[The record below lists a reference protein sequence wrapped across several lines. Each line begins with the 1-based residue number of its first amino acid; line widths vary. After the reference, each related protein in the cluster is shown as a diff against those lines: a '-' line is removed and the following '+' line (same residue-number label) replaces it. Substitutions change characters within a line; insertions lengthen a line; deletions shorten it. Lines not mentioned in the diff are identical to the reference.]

1 VPRRD
6 ALAVTTIAD
15 TRNTNDHL
23 DPREPRHLTTEP
35 VEVPNSDDWMRSTA
49 YASALRSMRG
59 LNRDSL
65 LAMVGGLALKPEN
78 AVRQLPLE
86 ALAHIAASR
95 PASSDGHTVTA
106 ADARRSAPRGGPRLL
121 PSSLDPPEQPFAV
134 PFVHG
139 DGDALI
145 PLGLVLGVDYN
156 AHIMFDLA
164 VSMAGGSDAL
174 AALARRVDGVLGL
187 VGRATELAGLRGVV
201 EPGLERSHTHVPSAD
216 RLTHLSAAV
225 RFSSRELRELFGDD
239 WATDLRPLIG
249 GSAPDA
255 IAWDG
260 QNGSLSYR
268 PFVSATSGGLILA
281 VPGMVLPALIRHV
294 TDELARLAPAPP
306 TAGYAAHVWADIERS
321 LRLMRID
328 RLADQ
333 PIPSGMTGHSIFRI
347 DEERLLGVLLVGV
360 DPFTRIGPPDD
371 GYAALGDA
379 HAALLA
385 RGHGHV
391 LLVMLHSP
399 PDSNT
404 FFGLETPPEGIHDVL
419 MTPAELFV
427 LARVEAGEP
436 QTIPEYA
443 IASSAIRDATRV
455 FGFGFLDEF
464 TIYQQNQSSYY
475 LSDDARPT
483 MLSIAPGSGLALRVK
498 AAVKGIERVVQSPRG
513 EAVVV
518 IPRWDHRR
526 GIWGPIEGPAQPARV
541 VLADPPLWVVGAP
554 YAGMTEVDVA
564 GWESVI
570 DAVAYW
576 LWESRAD
583 LSAMLHAADVGP
595 AIIAIEG
602 VETWQGQGGEGYGA
616 IALRTVPSDNALR
629 VRLGPP
635 FAAMAR
641 SATNDADRSLLAAIF
656 EGLSQLLQVP
666 PPRGVRDIVNDAAP
680 EGLKKMLLILD
691 LPTNG
696 DIGPNDVPRWRRVR
710 DAPFSVI
717 LDDLGR
723 RLAEEGFAEG
733 PAGDQAARVVLL
745 NRAVA
750 VLYSELERE
759 VAGYDGRLL
768 EALFLRNEAVLR
780 ERADFGYH
788 LPPRVRCFP
797 EDAGDLTKK
806 LSDLDQASVAGRFL
820 IEYTAARPPSGDRTP
835 SLGGIDRLLALS
847 DAIIQRG
854 NASDLD
860 HLGLS
865 NSAARILGSGRL
877 GINDAAMK
885 EAMRAFAPSLMAQRQ
900 VDAESAFRGRWDAP
914 ESTVDHSDEI
924 EEATRA
930 EWGYSVLDL
939 ARVAGAAGGLSID
952 AGSPVIRIG
961 RQEAIERLAAEAELG
976 AELVERILRGSS
988 LMEREHFERPPAP
1001 FRGTDVFPWQFNR
1014 ALSLLR
1020 RPFVQV
1026 GQDTAAELV
1035 WGRRAS
1041 IESVRYT
1048 MELIA
1053 SSRLAATSDAMERLK
1068 GKLSVERGA
1077 AFNERVAVEVER
1089 QLGSP
1094 VRRQLG
1100 KVSGLTL
1107 AVRGEPIGD
1116 VDVLAVD
1123 GSARRIWVIEC
1134 KSLAPGRTPKEI
1146 GWELVDLMG
1155 AGEDVGY
1162 LAKHVRRVQ
1171 WLEEH
1176 RQHLIDE
1183 LALPG
1188 ADWII
1193 EGAFVVDD
1201 DLLGPYLREPPVPV
1215 MTLDRLLARMN
1226 LACQG

>member
-1 VPRRD
+1 MPD
-6 ALAVTTIAD
+6 
-15 TRNTNDHL
+15 
-23 DPREPRHLTTEP
+23 
-35 VEVPNSDDWMRSTA
+35 SDDWMRSTG
-49 YASALRSMRG
+49 YTSALRPMRG

-65 LAMVGGLALKPEN
+65 LAMLGGLALQPEN

-86 ALAHIAASR
+86 ALAHVAASR
-95 PASSDGHTVTA
+95 PASSDGHTVTVT
-106 ADARRSAPRGGPRLL
+106 DARRIAARGGDRLL

-139 DGDALI
+139 DRDALI
-145 PLGLVLGVDYN
+145 SLGLVLGVDYN
-156 AHIMFDLA
+156 AHLMFDMA
-164 VSMAGGSDAL
+164 ASMADESDAL
-174 AALARRVDGVLGL
+174 AALARRIDGVLGL
-187 VGRATELAGLRGVV
+187 VGRATERAGLRGVV
-201 EPGLERSHTHVPSAD
+201 EPGFERSHTHVPSPE

-225 RFSSRELRELFGDD
+225 RFGALELRELFGDD
-239 WATDLRPLIG
+239 WATELRPLIG
-249 GSAPDA
+249 GSAPDS

-268 PFVSATSGGLILA
+268 PFVSTTNGGLILA
-281 VPGMVLPALIRHV
+281 VPGMVLPALIQHV
-294 TDELARLAPAPP
+294 TGELARLAPASP
-306 TAGYAAHVWADIERS
+306 TDGYAAHVWADIERS

-371 GYAALGDA
+371 VYAALGDA

-385 RGHGHV
+385 RAHGHV
-391 LLVMLHSP
+391 LLVLLHSP

-427 LARVEAGEP
+427 LARAEAGEP

-498 AAVKGIERVVQSPRG
+498 AATKGIERVVQSPQS

-526 GIWGPIEGPAQPARV
+526 GIWGPIDGPAQPARV

-576 LWESRAD
+576 LWESRSD
-583 LSAMLHAADVGP
+583 LNSMLEAAGP
-595 AIIAIEG
+595 RPTIIAIEG
-602 VETWQGQGGEGYGA
+602 VETWQGTGGEGHGA

-666 PPRGVRDIVNDAAP
+666 LPREVRDIVDDAAP
-680 EGLKKMLLILD
+680 KGLKKMLLILD

-723 RLAEEGFAEG
+723 RLAEDGFAEG

-745 NRAVA
+745 NRVVA
-750 VLYSELERE
+750 ILFSELERE

-780 ERADFGYH
+780 ERAEFGYH

-797 EDAGDLTKK
+797 EDAGELTKK

-820 IEYTAARPPSGDRTP
+820 IEYMAARPPSGNRTP
-835 SLGGIDRLLALS
+835 GISGIDRLLALS

-885 EAMRAFAPSLMAQRQ
+885 AAMRAFAPSLMAQRQ
-900 VDAESAFRGRWDAP
+900 VDADRAFRGRWDPPAP
-914 ESTVDHSDEI
+914 TVDHAAEI

-939 ARVAGAAGGLSID
+939 ARVVGAAGGLSID
-952 AGSPVIRIG
+952 AGAPVMRMG
-961 RQEAIERLAAEAELG
+961 RQEAIERLGAEAELDTDLI
-976 AELVERILRGSS
+976 ARILQGST
-988 LMEREHFERPPAP
+988 LRARERFDRPPAP

-1020 RPFVQV
+1020 RPFVEV
-1026 GQDTAAELV
+1026 GQDATAELV

-1089 QLGSP
+1089 HLGSP
-1094 VRRQLG
+1094 VRRQVG

-1107 AVRGEPIGD
+1107 AIRGEPIGD

-1134 KSLAPGRTPKEI
+1134 KSLAPARTPKEI

-1155 AGEDVGY
+1155 AGEDTGY

-1171 WLEEH
+1171 FLEEH

-1183 LALPG
+1183 LALPV
-1188 ADWII
+1188 AEWII

-1215 MTLDRLLARMN
+1215 MTLDRLLDQMN
-1226 LACQG
+1226 VAQQV